1 MTVPDSWIEHR
12 RGDRERLGWMMPA
25 GEGFVVFD
33 LLGRRISDE
42 LDWLDAEELLDSL
55 GMGYLA
61 DPYELKLEGG
71 QWLRVRLVEVSTD
84 GIRAKREDWGD
95 MTAPGREFT
104 VSFPPADSLRAPTA
118 S

>member
-1 MTVPDSWIEHR
+1 MSVPATWIEHR

-25 GEGFVVFD
+25 GEGFIVFD

-61 DPYELKLEGG
+61 DPYELKLDSG

-84 GIRAKREDWGD
+84 GIRLKKDDWGD
-95 MTAPGREFT
+95 VTAPAVEY
-104 VSFPPADSLRAPTA
+104 SLPFPPDDRLRVLNA